1 MVETV
6 SLVERQTIHLP
17 TIGDYKDVPVV
28 EILVQPGNTVNI
40 ADTIIVLE
48 SDKATIEV
56 PSPVSGT
63 VVELMVEIGSK
74 VSEGSPIAIF
84 ETSEKASAMP
94 KAEAVVSV
102 TPPDA
107 AASATSP
114 MLLPS
119 AAPAPVV
126 QAPGAEASTP
136 SIPAAASKAHA
147 SPSVRAYARELGVSL
162 DEVKPTGRKGRIMRE
177 DVQVYVKDRIAVPQ
191 AQGGIAV
198 APAPTYDFSRY
209 GEIERVPLTRIQQI
223 SGSSL
228 HRNWVTIPHVTNFD
242 EADITDIE
250 AFRVA
255 MNAEAKGAKAK
266 LTMVAFLAKASAL
279 ALKEHPRF
287 NSSLEGDTLMLKKYI
302 HVGVAVDTPKGLL
315 VPVVRDCDRKGLN
328 EIAEEI
334 AALAEKARN
343 GKLAPSDMEGGS
355 FSVSSLGGI
364 GGTGFTPIINAP
376 EVAIL
381 GAARAE
387 MQPRWDGTTFQPR
400 LILPVSLS
408 WDHRVVDGVAAARF
422 LGTLV
427 KILGDFR
434 RAAL

>member
-1 MVETV
+1 METV
-6 SLVERQTIHLP
+6 ALVERQTIHLP

-28 EILVQPGNTVNI
+28 EILVKPGDTVSFE
-40 ADTIIVLE
+40 DTIIVLE

-63 VVELMVEIGSK
+63 LVELLVEIGSR
-74 VSEGSPIAIF
+74 VSEGAPIAIF
-84 ETSEKASAMP
+84 EISEKAPAAP
-94 KAEAVVSV
+94 QPE
-102 TPPDA
+102 A
-107 AASATSP
+107 AASETRPVA
-114 MLLPS
+114 
-119 AAPAPVV
+119 AAPAAVEAAAPVT
-126 QAPGAEASTP
+126 GS
-136 SIPAAASKAHA
+136 AASKAHA

-162 DEVKPTGRKGRIMRE
+162 DEVQPTGRKGRIMRE
-177 DVQVYVKDRIAVPQ
+177 DVQAYVKGRIAAP
-191 AQGGIAV
+191 ASSGGIAV
-198 APAPTYDFSRY
+198 APAPAYDFARY

-228 HRNWVTIPHVTNFD
+228 HRNWVTVPHVTNFD
-242 EADITDIE
+242 EADVTDIE
-250 AFRVA
+250 SFRVA
-255 MNAEAKGAKAK
+255 MNGEAKGARAK

-287 NSSLEGDTLMLKKYI
+287 NASLEGDTLVLKKYV

-334 AALAEKARN
+334 AGLAERARN
-343 GKLAPSDMEGGS
+343 GKLAPSDMEGGC
-355 FSVSSLGGI
+355 FSVSSLGGV

-381 GAARAE
+381 GAARAQ
-387 MQPRWDGTTFQPR
+387 MQPRWDGTAFQPR

-408 WDHRVVDGVAAARF
+408 WDHRVLDGVAAARF
-422 LGTLV
+422 LGTVV